1 VLEFCIHSRNRL
13 VVEGCFC
20 CVFILRGRAQWKGL
34 LFDLRYNLA
43 DIRRGKVGDSSKG
56 VKDTE

>member
-1 VLEFCIHSRNRL
+1 VLEYWIHSLNL
-13 VVEGCFC
+13 LEAEGCFY
-20 CVFILRGRAQWKGL
+20 CVFILSSRAQWKGL